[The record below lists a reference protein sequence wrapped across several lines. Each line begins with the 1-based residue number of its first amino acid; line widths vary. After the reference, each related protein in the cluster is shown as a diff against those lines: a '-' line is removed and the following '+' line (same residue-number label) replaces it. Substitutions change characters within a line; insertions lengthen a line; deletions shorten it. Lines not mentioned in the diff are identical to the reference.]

1 MLDFLSKL
9 FILLVGIGAG
19 FFLACIGAARIVAEK
34 KDLKDELAQVKAER
48 DYLADIARQNTKTI
62 EINDKRVTQHVANT
76 TGDYFKPF

>member
-1 MLDFLSKL
+1 MLDFISKL
-9 FILLVGIGAG
+9 FILTIGLVFG
-19 FFLACIGAARIVAEK
+19 FFVACIGAARIIAEK

-62 EINDKRVTQHVANT
+62 EINDNRASA